1 MFQSNTL
8 THNTS
13 LQILRCEGLDMEVF
27 NEDKSS
33 KWKNILNKL
42 HNTKN
47 QAPEKLEPIKTQ
59 IDADQSHYNNINQK
73 EDAQLEQPKT
83 TKNDDKRTDYAYEMQ
98 LINHLHQKEIG
109 DFSRL
114 ESIKNYLTVGQ
125 QLLHEDRV
133 YLQDQY
139 EQLKKVL
146 KLNEQFSSST
156 ISRTRTAPLQAQ
168 AILID
173 DVEEAPTHDF
183 ISLNKTISNLIRNST
198 PHFTI
203 GIYGEWGTGKTTLMK
218 SIEANL
224 QGADSYEGGQKILPI
239 WFNAWKYERE
249 DSLATV
255 SLLKTVGYA
264 MAGHQRFDTLS
275 KTIFKGLT
283 IVSKDMMQ
291 QIAMQVVS
299 RQNTIDDEEIDQ
311 KMDYLNKLYRDSV
324 YYEGLDKIK
333 EEMHSI
339 REKDPECR
347 VVIFI
352 DDLDRCS
359 PNKALEVLESI
370 KLFLD
375 LEGFV
380 FVIGL
385 SHKTVTQLITRAY
398 ETTGIKGEDYI
409 KKIIQIPI
417 KIPSWSKESIIDLIE
432 NSITPRLN
440 SDYTKFLS
448 QNSAM
453 IAKVIDYN
461 PRQLKRF
468 INNVI
473 IAFETFAS
481 KQGSPEIQFNEIFL
495 VKILK
500 SEWPDFYREFVTN
513 KDFRDILRWMVT
525 RPRELRKYFKY
536 LRTPTEEFPIEQKNK
551 HQLFLH
557 KLTERSN
564 GRVNSMMI
572 DILSDFDNDT
582 WFFLDNVKDVLFGI
596 QNWKIIDSVMD
607 VVEEFSYEIPIGS
620 KKSKDQNVPQPTQV

>member
-1 MFQSNTL
+1 
-8 THNTS
+8 
-13 LQILRCEGLDMEVF
+13 MEVSDV
-27 NEDKSS
+27 DKRS
-33 KWKNILNKL
+33 KWQNILNKF
-42 HNTKN
+42 HNKKDQTT
-47 QAPEKLEPIKTQ
+47 EKLIQTQ
-59 IDADQSHYNNINQK
+59 PQIGIDKSISNNISNEK
-73 EDAQLEQPKT
+73 ESPRQEQPKT
-83 TKNDDKRTDYAYEMQ
+83 IPPKIEKIRTDYGYEMQ

-114 ESIKNYLTVGQ
+114 ESIKNYLMVRQ
-125 QLLHEDRV
+125 PLLHEDKV
-133 YLQDQY
+133 YLQHQY
-139 EQLKKVL
+139 EQLKKIL
-146 KLNEQFSSST
+146 KLNEEFNTST
-156 ISRTRTAPLQAQ
+156 VARTRTAPLQPQ

-173 DVEEAPTHDF
+173 DVEETPTHNF
-183 ISLNKTISNLIRNST
+183 ISLSKTISNLIRNST

-218 SIEANL
+218 SIDANF
-224 QGADSYEGGQKILPI
+224 ADKEMYEGGQKILPI

-249 DSLATV
+249 DNLATV
-255 SLLKTVGYA
+255 SLLKTVGYS

-291 QIAMQVVS
+291 HIAMQIVEK
-299 RQNTIDDEEIDQ
+299 QNSIDDEEIDK

-324 YYEGLDKIK
+324 YYEGLDRITD
-333 EEMHSI
+333 EMRAI
-339 REKDPECR
+339 REKDPESR

-375 LEGFV
+375 IEGFV

-385 SHKTVTQLITRAY
+385 SHKTVTQLISHAY
-398 ETTGIKGEDYI
+398 EATGIKGEDYI

-417 KIPSWSKESIIDLIE
+417 KIPSWSKESIIDLID
-432 NSITPRLN
+432 NSITQRLN
-440 SDYTKFLS
+440 SDYTKFLT

-473 IAFETFAS
+473 IAFETFAN

-495 VKILK
+495 GKILK
-500 SEWPDFYREFVTN
+500 SEWPDFYAEFVSN
-513 KDFRDILRWMVT
+513 KDFRDVIKWMIT
-525 RPRELRKYFKY
+525 RPGQMRKYFKY
-536 LRTPTEEFPIEQKNK
+536 LRSPTDEFPVEQKNNR
-551 HQLFLH
+551 QQFLQ
-557 KLTERSN
+557 KLTDHTN
-564 GRVNSMMI
+564 GRINSLMI

-582 WFFLDNVKDVLFGI
+582 WFFFDNVKDVLFGI

-620 KKSKDQNVPQPTQV
+620 NKSKEKKNELATK

>member
-1 MFQSNTL
+1 MVTCKN
-8 THNTS
+8 S
-13 LQILRCEGLDMEVF
+13 LQTLRCEGLDMEVSDV
-27 NEDKSS
+27 DKSS

-42 HNTKN
+42 HNPKD
-47 QAPEKLEPIKTQ
+47 QAAKKLIPTKTQ
-59 IDADQSHYNNINQK
+59 IDADESLYNNTNYQK
-73 EDAQLEQPKT
+73 ESTNLEQPKT
-83 TKNDDKRTDYAYEMQ
+83 TSPKKDENRTDYAYEMQ

-133 YLQDQY
+133 YLQGQY

-146 KLNEQFSSST
+146 KLNEQFNSST
-156 ISRTRTAPLQAQ
+156 ESKTRTAPLQAQ

-183 ISLNKTISNLIRNST
+183 ISLSKTISNLIRNST
-198 PHFTI
+198 PHFTV

-218 SIEANL
+218 SIEVNL
-224 QGADSYEGGQKILPI
+224 QGVDSYEGGQKILPI

-249 DSLATV
+249 DNLATV

-291 QIAMQVVS
+291 QIAMQVVTK
-299 RQNTIDDEEIDQ
+299 QNTIDDEDIDQ

-333 EEMHSI
+333 EEMQSI

-417 KIPSWSKESIIDLIE
+417 KIPSWSKESIIDLID
-432 NSITPRLN
+432 NSIAPRLN

-453 IAKVIDYN
+453 IAKVVDYN

-513 KDFRDILRWMVT
+513 KDFRDILKWMVT

-551 HQLFLH
+551 RQLFLH

-582 WFFLDNVKDVLFGI
+582 WFFFDNVKDVLFGI
-596 QNWKIIDSVMD
+596 QNWKVIDSVMD
-607 VVEEFSYEIPIGS
+607 VVEEFSYEISIGS
-620 KKSKDQNVPQPTQV
+620 NKSKEQKVTQPTI

>member
-1 MFQSNTL
+1 MVTCKN
-8 THNTS
+8 S
-13 LQILRCEGLDMEVF
+13 LQTLRCEGLDMEVSDV
-27 NEDKSS
+27 DKSS

-42 HNTKN
+42 HNLKD
-47 QAPEKLEPIKTQ
+47 QAAKKLIPTKTQ
-59 IDADQSHYNNINQK
+59 IDADESLYNNTNYQK
-73 EDAQLEQPKT
+73 ESTNLEQSKT
-83 TKNDDKRTDYAYEMQ
+83 TSPKKDEKRTDYAYEMQ

-146 KLNEQFSSST
+146 KLNEQFNSST
-156 ISRTRTAPLQAQ
+156 ESKTRTAPLQAQ

-183 ISLNKTISNLIRNST
+183 ISLSKTISNLIRNST
-198 PHFTI
+198 PHFTV

-218 SIEANL
+218 SIEVNL
-224 QGADSYEGGQKILPI
+224 QGVDSYEGGQKILPI

-249 DSLATV
+249 DNLATV

-291 QIAMQVVS
+291 QIAMQVVTK
-299 RQNTIDDEEIDQ
+299 QNTIDDEDIDQ

-333 EEMHSI
+333 EEIRSI

-380 FVIGL
+380 F
-385 SHKTVTQLITRAY
+385 
-398 ETTGIKGEDYI
+398 
-409 KKIIQIPI
+409 
-417 KIPSWSKESIIDLIE
+417 
-432 NSITPRLN
+432 
-440 SDYTKFLS
+440 
-448 QNSAM
+448 
-453 IAKVIDYN
+453 
-461 PRQLKRF
+461 
-468 INNVI
+468 
-473 IAFETFAS
+473 ETFAS

-500 SEWPDFYREFVTN
+500 SEWPDFYHEFVTN
-513 KDFRDILRWMVT
+513 KDFRDVVRWMIT
-525 RPRELRKYFKY
+525 RPSQLRKYFKY
-536 LRTPTEEFPIEQKNK
+536 LRTPTDEFPIEQKNK
-551 HQLFLH
+551 RQLFLH

-596 QNWKIIDSVMD
+596 QNWKVIDSVMD

-620 KKSKDQNVPQPTQV
+620 KKSKEQNVPQPTQV

>member
-1 MFQSNTL
+1 
-8 THNTS
+8 
-13 LQILRCEGLDMEVF
+13 
-27 NEDKSS
+27 
-33 KWKNILNKL
+33 
-42 HNTKN
+42 
-47 QAPEKLEPIKTQ
+47 
-59 IDADQSHYNNINQK
+59 
-73 EDAQLEQPKT
+73 
-83 TKNDDKRTDYAYEMQ
+83 MQ
-98 LINHLHQKEIG
+98 
-109 DFSRL
+109 
-114 ESIKNYLTVGQ
+114 
-125 QLLHEDRV
+125 
-133 YLQDQY
+133 
-139 EQLKKVL
+139 
-146 KLNEQFSSST
+146 
-156 ISRTRTAPLQAQ
+156 
-168 AILID
+168 
-173 DVEEAPTHDF
+173 
-183 ISLNKTISNLIRNST
+183 
-198 PHFTI
+198 
-203 GIYGEWGTGKTTLMK
+203 
-218 SIEANL
+218 
-224 QGADSYEGGQKILPI
+224 
-239 WFNAWKYERE
+239 
-249 DSLATV
+249 
-255 SLLKTVGYA
+255 
-264 MAGHQRFDTLS
+264 
-275 KTIFKGLT
+275 
-283 IVSKDMMQ
+283 
-291 QIAMQVVS
+291 
-299 RQNTIDDEEIDQ
+299 
-311 KMDYLNKLYRDSV
+311 
-324 YYEGLDKIK
+324 
-333 EEMHSI
+333 SI

-417 KIPSWSKESIIDLIE
+417 KIPSWSKESIIDLID
-432 NSITPRLN
+432 NSIAPRLN

-453 IAKVIDYN
+453 IAKVVDYN

-551 HQLFLH
+551 RQLFLH

-564 GRVNSMMI
+564 GRINATMI

-582 WFFLDNVKDVLFGI
+582 WFFFDNVKDVLFGI
-596 QNWKIIDSVMD
+596 QNWKVIDSVMD
-607 VVEEFSYEIPIGS
+607 VVEEFSYEISIGS
-620 KKSKDQNVPQPTQV
+620 NKSKEQKVTQPTQL